1 MLGCATLAKGAPS
14 ASACLA
20 GHDTSVE
27 DRLASE
33 PLADWRLIG
42 PMSAPG
48 QTRTSSLGAP
58 CPLPP
63 SADIGP
69 GGQSVGQ
76 AAQFCLGPAPPP
88 GRRAEGRL
96 RRPRSSEDSEMF
108 TRAACLLLRRE
119 VLDALAKPTEP
130 LGRLLVRLAG
140 ALTLEP
146 IERPDILQVRRR
158 RWRID
163 VLWWRWRIDRLIVH
177 GRARLDYRRLSPA
190 GEEFVVDDAWYQER
204 RETACEA
211 EEKIQVGMVPTHVQL
226 QRDFAPLA
234 SLGHTCRAPSYV
246 QRVLGGEPQSF
257 ARLACDTH

>member
-1 MLGCATLAKGAPS
+1 MS
-14 ASACLA
+14 ASAES
-20 GHDTSVE
+20 GHWS
-27 DRLASE
+27 
-33 PLADWRLIG
+33 
-42 PMSAPG
+42 
-48 QTRTSSLGAP
+48 
-58 CPLPP
+58 
-63 SADIGP
+63 

-76 AAQFCLGPAPPP
+76 AAQYCLGPAPPP

-96 RRPRSSEDSEMF
+96 RRPRSSQIFRNVHASG
-108 TRAACLLLRRE
+108 LLAPSAE

-130 LGRLLVRLAG
+130 LGRLLARLTG

-146 IERPDILQVRRR
+146 VERPDILQVLRR

-163 VLWWRWRIDRLIVH
+163 VLRWRWRIDRLLVH
-177 GRARLDYRRLSPA
+177 GRASRLDYRRFPPA

-234 SLGHTCRAPSYV
+234 SRRTYLPRALV
-246 QRVLGGEPQSF
+246 RA
-257 ARLACDTH
+257 ARARRRAAVFRQISV